1 VLVCQPLRLPKLG
14 TMSLDPYAEIQ
25 RLVAT
30 LPQSLDSVLARS
42 REWNSTGAQD
52 LALDLLRRSRARDS
66 SISLRLELGRL
77 LHRMGR
83 SREGLTEA
91 VGVVKEDSTN
101 IDGLLLLA
109 ELLAG
114 VGEGD
119 RAHKM
124 IERARALGAPESR
137 VAKTESACFDADD
150 QTDSTHVVAST
161 FDAEIKPAGFAPPA
175 RKTLLGRPSNEDQGR
190 RPLPRISEGGYA
202 ALDAYQTAG
211 IANDES
217 MLQIVP
223 DGQSDGAF
231 EELLSKMGLPTN
243 APAEPIYNQNHEY
256 ASPEDHTVGL
266 VVADGL
272 LSPSDQTA
280 AIQLP
285 DLPRNDENRFPSPE
299 VQSTPSPSVHVE
311 AGLEYPSAP
320 ADMDDLPSWDA
331 PAEPFFDEDSLRRD
345 HEGAPQIRSTGADEW
360 AVARPGELQLP
371 DQSAEPEVVYS
382 SKRPVHQDIA
392 AQAFPSAP
400 IQAAPERFSEPQEAQ
415 PPAQQGFN
423 QSPPAQQ
430 GFGQSPPAQQ
440 GFGQSPPAQQGFGQL
455 SALPQSN
462 HPTNSAPAVRNRTVV
477 VVIGLAVL
485 ILGLVGALGASGASD
500 SSNTQAHMDSA
511 LTLQGADTYE
521 GYVKALDELHQAAT
535 SSGFLGFSLPGARG
549 PKLRKH
555 AASEEA
561 FVAAVL
567 DYEFGETLTPSVDAR
582 IALAPPK
589 EPATIA
595 ATILESLRKGD
606 VVQALNLSSQ
616 GRKQFPGNPYIEDV
630 DVIAH
635 LAADDIEGATKAV
648 LSMRTIETPT
658 VRQAFL
664 PLLVDSKQG
673 NRKAIPGLR
682 AIIDAHPTHVRARVA
697 LAELLHDNEA
707 EDKEAQKILLE
718 ALEGDV
724 RDDAS
729 GMDAARASI
738 SLADVMAR
746 TGDRERA
753 EDRYRDALRTL
764 SNRWDL
770 YVPLLEYY
778 LGEARFDEVKD
789 YLDKAAK
796 AGADAPALQVIE
808 ARYLLRVSQVESA
821 IQRLLMIP
829 PGTPGRDWWLGIGY
843 LDLQR
848 PVEAAA
854 AFKSAQDQDSTA
866 KAAELAM
873 LYVAG
878 TLKSEEAGYD
888 IKKVVEAHPDSYRAL
903 LGQAVYAIAAMKA
916 ADSRDVRAAKEKEA
930 VSAVNTALKADG
942 SDERLQFLLCEVYL
956 LERNG
961 SSAEK
966 ACLEGRKV
974 NPTFAAGALLMARLR
989 RLQGQY
995 KEARE
1000 IIEAG
1005 AKQRP
1010 EDIRFGLERARIALE
1025 SHDLDAAQS
1034 EINRWLGKDLAT
1046 FELNLL
1052 EGRLAFQRAEYSKA
1066 AAYLQN
1072 AQSMPQG
1079 DGEATVFF
1087 GVTLARLERYDEA
1100 GPLLLDTLVHPSWSG
1115 WGWLYLGELRRRQ
1128 GRYDDAFENFPKAL
1142 RDFKAQTGARARFS
1156 TLYAE
1161 WAMTFAARH
1170 GWDHPR
1176 VISSLETGR
1185 DDGDSDDPELN
1196 EVFADYYLKR
1206 RSPDSAAA
1214 ARYLNKVVQVAPYR
1228 CTAVKKLLAL
1238 RGAVDD
1244 RRKAE
1249 LNEILSSN
1257 CATP

>member
-1 VLVCQPLRLPKLG
+1 
-14 TMSLDPYAEIQ
+14 MSLDPYAEIQ

-66 SISLRLELGRL
+66 SIPLRLELGRL

-114 VGEGD
+114 VGESD

-137 VAKTESACFDADD
+137 VARTESACFEADD
-150 QTDSTHVVAST
+150 QTDSTQVVAST
-161 FDAEIKPAGFAPPA
+161 FDAQSKPAGFAPPA
-175 RKTLLGRPSNEDQGR
+175 RKTLLGRPSNEEQGR

-243 APAEPIYNQNHEY
+243 APAEPIYNPNHEY

-266 VVADGL
+266 VVSSGL

-285 DLPRNDENRFPSPE
+285 DVPRNDGNRSPSPE

-320 ADMDDLPSWDA
+320 ADMDDLPSWDS

-345 HEGAPQIRSTGADEW
+345 QEVVPQIRSAGADEW
-360 AVARPGELQLP
+360 SVARPGELQLP

-382 SKRPVHQDIA
+382 SKRSVHHDVAAHPAPNTALQATPERLSAPPA
-392 AQAFPSAP
+392 AQPLP
-400 IQAAPERFSEPQEAQ
+400 L
-415 PPAQQGFN
+415 
-423 QSPPAQQ
+423 AQQ
-430 GFGQSPPAQQ
+430 GFGK
-440 GFGQSPPAQQGFGQL
+440 L

-462 HPTNSAPAVRNRTVV
+462 HPTNSAPAVRNRTVI
-477 VVIGLAVL
+477 VVIGLAVV

-500 SSNTQAHMDSA
+500 SSNTQSHMDSA
-511 LTLQGADTYE
+511 LTLQSSDTYE

-549 PKLRKH
+549 PKLRKR

-567 DYEFGETLTPSVDAR
+567 DYEFGETLTPSVDER

-595 ATILESLRKGD
+595 ANVLESLRKGD
-606 VVQALNLSSQ
+606 VVKALDLSSR

-630 DVIAH
+630 DVLAH

-648 LSMRTIETPT
+648 LSMRTIESPSI
-658 VRQAFL
+658 RQTYL
-664 PLLVDSKQG
+664 PLLVDATNG
-673 NRKAIPGLR
+673 DRKAIPGLR
-682 AIIDAHPTHVRARVA
+682 SIIETHPTHVRARVA
-697 LAELLHDNEA
+697 LAALLRDNEA
-707 EDKEAQKILLE
+707 ENKEAQKILTE
-718 ALEGDV
+718 ALEGGV
-724 RDDAS
+724 RDDS
-729 GMDAARASI
+729 SVMDAARASI

-770 YVPLLEYY
+770 YIPLLEYY

-789 YLDKAAK
+789 YLDKAVK
-796 AGADAPALQVIE
+796 AGAAGPALQIVE

-854 AFKSAQDQDSTA
+854 AFKSAQAQDSTA

-878 TLKSEEAGYD
+878 TLKSDEAGYD
-888 IKKVVEAHPDSYRAL
+888 IKKVVEEHPGSYRAL
-903 LGQAVYAIAAMKA
+903 LAQAVYAIAAMKA

-930 VSAVNTALKADG
+930 VSAVKTALKVDG

-956 LERNG
+956 LERDG

-974 NPTFAAGALLMARLR
+974 NPTFATGALLMARLR

-1052 EGRLAFQRAEYSKA
+1052 EGRLAFQRADYAKA

-1087 GVTLARLERYDEA
+1087 GVTLARLGRYDEA

-1214 ARYLNKVVQVAPYR
+1214 ARYLNKVIQVAPYR
-1228 CTAVKKLLAL
+1228 CTAVKQLLAL
-1238 RGAVDD
+1238 KGAVDD

>member
-1 VLVCQPLRLPKLG
+1 
-14 TMSLDPYAEIQ
+14 MSLDPYAEIQ

-66 SISLRLELGRL
+66 SIPLRLELGRL

-124 IERARALGAPESR
+124 IDRARALGAPESR
-137 VAKTESACFDADD
+137 VARTESFCFEARD
-150 QTDSTHVVAST
+150 QTDSTQVVAST
-161 FDAEIKPAGFAPPA
+161 FDTHSKPSGAPPA
-175 RKTLLGRPSNEDQGR
+175 RKTLLGRPSNEEQGR

-243 APAEPIYNQNHEY
+243 AAAEPIYNPNHEY
-256 ASPEDHTVGL
+256 GSPEDHTVGL
-266 VVADGL
+266 VVSDGL

-285 DLPRNDENRFPSPE
+285 DVPRHDEYRAASPQ
-299 VQSTPSPSVHVE
+299 VQGTPSPSVHVE

-320 ADMDDLPSWDA
+320 LDMDNLPSWDA
-331 PAEPFFDEDSLRRD
+331 PAEPFFDEDSLRLD
-345 HEGAPQIRSTGADEW
+345 HHAPPQIRSAGADEW
-360 AVARPGELQLP
+360 SVARPGELQLP

-382 SKRPVHQDIA
+382 SKRSVHQEVAIQPPVGARLQGTPERLSAPQA
-392 AQAFPSAP
+392 AQPL
-400 IQAAPERFSEPQEAQ
+400 
-415 PPAQQGFN
+415 PAQQD
-423 QSPPAQQ
+423 
-430 GFGQSPPAQQ
+430 FGK
-440 GFGQSPPAQQGFGQL
+440 L

-477 VVIGLAVL
+477 VVIGLAVV

-500 SSNTQAHMDSA
+500 SSNTQSHMDSA
-511 LTLQGADTYE
+511 LLLRSPDTYE
-521 GYVKALDELHQAAT
+521 GYVKALEELHQAAT

-549 PKLRKH
+549 PKLRKR

-567 DYEFGETLTPSVDAR
+567 NYEFGETLAPTVDER

-595 ATILESLRKGD
+595 ATVLESLRKGD
-606 VVQALNLSSQ
+606 VVKALNLSSR
-616 GRKQFPGNPYIEDV
+616 GRSQFPGNPYIEDV
-630 DVIAH
+630 DVLAH

-648 LSMRTIETPT
+648 LSMRSIETPT
-658 VRQAFL
+658 VRQTYL
-664 PLLVDSKQG
+664 PLLVDSTRG
-673 NRKAIPGLR
+673 DRKAIPDLR
-682 AIIDAHPTHVRARVA
+682 TIIGTHPTHIRARVA
-697 LAELLHDNEA
+697 LAALLNDNEA
-707 EDKEAQKILLE
+707 ENKEAQKILME
-718 ALEGDV
+718 ALEGEV
-724 RDDAS
+724 RDDS
-729 GMDAARASI
+729 SVMDAARASI
-738 SLADVMAR
+738 SLADIMAR

-770 YVPLLEYY
+770 YIPLLDYY

-789 YLDKAAK
+789 YLDKAVK
-796 AGADAPALQVIE
+796 AGAAGPALQIVE
-808 ARYLLRVSQVESA
+808 ARYLLRISQVESA
-821 IQRLLMIP
+821 IQRLLMIA

-854 AFKSAQDQDSTA
+854 AFKSARAQDSTA

-878 TLKSEEAGYD
+878 TLKSDEAGYD
-888 IKKVVEAHPDSYRAL
+888 IKKVVEENPDSY
-903 LGQAVYAIAAMKA
+903 
-916 ADSRDVRAAKEKEA
+916 
-930 VSAVNTALKADG
+930 
-942 SDERLQFLLCEVYL
+942 
-956 LERNG
+956 
-961 SSAEK
+961 
-966 ACLEGRKV
+966 
-974 NPTFAAGALLMARLR
+974 
-989 RLQGQY
+989 
-995 KEARE
+995 
-1000 IIEAG
+1000 
-1005 AKQRP
+1005 
-1010 EDIRFGLERARIALE
+1010 
-1025 SHDLDAAQS
+1025 
-1034 EINRWLGKDLAT
+1034 
-1046 FELNLL
+1046 
-1052 EGRLAFQRAEYSKA
+1052 
-1066 AAYLQN
+1066 
-1072 AQSMPQG
+1072 
-1079 DGEATVFF
+1079 
-1087 GVTLARLERYDEA
+1087 
-1100 GPLLLDTLVHPSWSG
+1100 
-1115 WGWLYLGELRRRQ
+1115 
-1128 GRYDDAFENFPKAL
+1128 
-1142 RDFKAQTGARARFS
+1142 
-1156 TLYAE
+1156 
-1161 WAMTFAARH
+1161 
-1170 GWDHPR
+1170 
-1176 VISSLETGR
+1176 
-1185 DDGDSDDPELN
+1185 
-1196 EVFADYYLKR
+1196 
-1206 RSPDSAAA
+1206 
-1214 ARYLNKVVQVAPYR
+1214 
-1228 CTAVKKLLAL
+1228 
-1238 RGAVDD
+1238 
-1244 RRKAE
+1244 
-1249 LNEILSSN
+1249 
-1257 CATP
+1257 